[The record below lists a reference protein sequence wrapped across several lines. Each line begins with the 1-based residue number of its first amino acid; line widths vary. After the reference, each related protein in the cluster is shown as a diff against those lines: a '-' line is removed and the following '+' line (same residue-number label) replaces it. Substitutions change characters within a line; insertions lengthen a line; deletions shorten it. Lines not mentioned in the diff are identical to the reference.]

1 MWNQHTPFGASFQI
15 GNGNDVGRIC
25 SISPNY
31 DGEGS
36 ARIWHGADQG
46 NRREMRFS
54 ERICLFR
61 CIPLRDR
68 NDARGVQGTFI
79 SLPLRRCCQT
89 VNRCRRKDSAKS
101 LLFKDLRSE
110 EHTSELQSLM
120 RISYAVFCL
129 TKTKQTLLI
138 HII

>member
-25 SISPNY
+25 SIPPNY

-46 NRREMRFS
+46 NRREMRFP

-89 VNRCRRKDSAKS
+89 VNRCPRKDS
-101 LLFKDLRSE
+101 RSE
-110 EHTSELQSLM
+110 EHTSELQSLL
-120 RISYAVFCL
+120 RISYAVSCL
-129 TKTKQTLLI
+129 KIKNPV
-138 HII
+138 